1 MCAPPTATLSNSSP
15 DRPQA
20 RLITGPGSHLVS
32 PPAGRINAV
41 TTTSGHRQRTLLLSP
56 LTMLTLVGAT
66 LVAPVD
72 ASVSTRPAAQT
83 RVRAIDHPTTAVV
96 GAEQSGS
103 STTVGVSGLHL
114 RRLVSA
120 TGVATE
126 EVANSLNLQ
135 SGGAAANTSVGQFG
149 SGEDALSQAAGAADR
164 RGFSAA
170 GRSLTSMVLA
180 LARATPCFL
189 EQRAISA
196 RSAPWRR
203 GRRATF

>member
-1 MCAPPTATLSNSSP
+1 
-15 DRPQA
+15 
-20 RLITGPGSHLVS
+20 VS
-32 PPAGRINAV
+32 PTDERINAV
-41 TTTSGHRQRTLLLSP
+41 TTTSGHRHRGLLLS
-56 LTMLTLVGAT
+56 LLTLLTLLGAT
-66 LVAPVD
+66 LATPVD
-72 ASVSTRPAAQT
+72 ASASTRVAAET
-83 RVRAIDHPTTAVV
+83 RVRAI
-96 GAEQSGS
+96 GASAAALVAADGRTS
-103 STTVGVSGLHL
+103 STSVAVSSRSL

>member
-1 MCAPPTATLSNSSP
+1 MSVADASLEP
-15 DRPQA
+15 
-20 RLITGPGSHLVS
+20 
-32 PPAGRINAV
+32 V
-41 TTTSGHRQRTLLLSP
+41 TTTSRHQKRGFLLSLLTLLS
-56 LTMLTLVGAT
+56 LVGAF
-66 LVAPVD
+66 LGPPVD
-72 ASVSTRPAAQT
+72 ASASTRVAAET
-83 RVRAIDHPTTAVV
+83 RVRAIGDSAAALVAADGRT
-96 GAEQSGS
+96 S
-103 STTVGVSGLHL
+103 STSVAVSSRSL